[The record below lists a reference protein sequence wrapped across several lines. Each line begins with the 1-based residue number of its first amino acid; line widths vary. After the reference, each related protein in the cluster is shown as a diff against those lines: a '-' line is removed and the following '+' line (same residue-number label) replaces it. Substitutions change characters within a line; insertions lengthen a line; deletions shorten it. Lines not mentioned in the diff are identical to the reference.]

1 MGRSVRLL
9 LLAVAAAEPR
19 RRLLV
24 VDFGRSARTDYGLAA
39 ALRHRNLRKVF
50 PDVDYLDIEAELGGA
65 ELDRVPA
72 LLRARVAGAAA
83 VLVKSNWYYVPD
95 EFMRTFAA
103 DWGLAN
109 VALQVAGSQ
118 PPPWLDQDLEALQGG
133 AERSLGVS
141 PDAEFAGSAP
151 LGRGLNASV
160 PFYRVLFYLSLIH
173 I

>member
-24 VDFGRSARTDYGLAA
+24 VDFSRSARTDYGLAA
-39 ALRHRNLRKVF
+39 ALRHRNLREVF

-72 LLRARVAGAAA
+72 LLRGRVAGAAA

-95 EFMRTFAA
+95 EFVRTFAA
-103 DWGLAN
+103 D
-109 VALQVAGSQ
+109 
-118 PPPWLDQDLEALQGG
+118 
-133 AERSLGVS
+133 
-141 PDAEFAGSAP
+141 
-151 LGRGLNASV
+151 
-160 PFYRVLFYLSLIH
+160 
-173 I
+173 